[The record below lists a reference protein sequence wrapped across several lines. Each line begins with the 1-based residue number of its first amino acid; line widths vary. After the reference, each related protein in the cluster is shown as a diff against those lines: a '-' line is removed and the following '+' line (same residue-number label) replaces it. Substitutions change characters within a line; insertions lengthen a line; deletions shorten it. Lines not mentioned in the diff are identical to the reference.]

1 METLDVDLESLQAE
15 AFNQQSTLFEDE
27 IQMRLTLTEEK
38 LAARTIEV
46 NAMNEKYKAL
56 LSAHSKCNQQEG

>member
-27 IQMRLTLTEEK
+27 IQMRLIEEK
-38 LAARTIEV
+38 LTAKTIEV
-46 NAMNEKYKAL
+46 NALNEKYKAV
-56 LSAHSKCNQQEG
+56 LSAHSKCNQREG

>member
-15 AFNQQSTLFEDE
+15 AFNQQYTMFEDE
-27 IQMRLTLTEEK
+27 IQMRLTEEK

-56 LSAHSKCNQQEG
+56 LSAHSKCNQEEG

>member
-15 AFNQQSTLFEDE
+15 AFNQQSTLFKDE
-27 IQMRLTLTEEK
+27 IQMRLTEEK

-56 LSAHSKCNQQEG
+56 LSAHSKCIQQEG